1 MVKQL
6 HYAILK
12 FKIKQNVEY
21 LEFIHTKC
29 NFAIIDGVQIL
40 LSFPVSTIF
49 HEHNQSSLQKRQKS
63 GLFSESNP
71 LITKFRRKNVLF
83 ILRQIEMCHE
93 LDFWL

>member
-40 LSFPVSTIF
+40 LSFPVLTLYPEI
-49 HEHNQSSLQKRQKS
+49 NQSILQKCQRS
-63 GLFSESNP
+63 
-71 LITKFRRKNVLF
+71 
-83 ILRQIEMCHE
+83 
-93 LDFWL
+93 